1 MHADRPVWFLK
12 MLLSG
17 KCVCVCVCVCVL
29 CVCVCVCVCVRAC
42 VRVCVRVS
50 ACECVRACVRDIDP
64 VRLVEQVLHIFYIAG
79 TVSRHSHRIE
89 TRHRNQ
95 LVM

>member
-1 MHADRPVWFLK
+1 M
-12 MLLSG
+12 
-17 KCVCVCVCVCVL
+17 CVCVCVRACVCVL
-29 CVCVCVCVCVRAC
+29 CVCVCVHN
-42 VRVCVRVS
+42 
-50 ACECVRACVRDIDP
+50 IDP

-95 LVM
+95 LVT